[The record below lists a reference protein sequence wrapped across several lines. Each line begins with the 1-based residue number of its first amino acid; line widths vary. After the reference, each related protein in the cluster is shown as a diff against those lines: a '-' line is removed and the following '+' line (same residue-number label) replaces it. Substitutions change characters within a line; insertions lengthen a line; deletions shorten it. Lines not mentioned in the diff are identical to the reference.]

1 MNIQVN
7 GKNVSLE
14 GPVTVT
20 VLLAQQRVE
29 SPDMVAVQINGEF
42 IEKERYAEMMVES
55 GAEVEF
61 LYFMGGGAGA

>member
-7 GKNVSLE
+7 GEIVSLE

-20 VLLAQQRVE
+20 ALLAQQRVE

-42 IEKERYAEMMVES
+42 IEKESYADIMIEN

-61 LYFMGGGAGA
+61 LYFMGGGA